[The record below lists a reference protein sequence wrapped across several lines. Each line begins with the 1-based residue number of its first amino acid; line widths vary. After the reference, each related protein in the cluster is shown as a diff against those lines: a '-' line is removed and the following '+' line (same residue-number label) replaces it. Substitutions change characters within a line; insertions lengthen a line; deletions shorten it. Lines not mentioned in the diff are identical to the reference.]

1 MTNDY
6 SYINPKSFEESSNRA
21 IAELHETI
29 ITLRARIYTL
39 ENEVKEE
46 KAKLKHTKND
56 VLLKEKAFDNG
67 LKLLN
72 TGDDE
77 LLRLRKEVK
86 YYEDNID
93 LVWKRRIRPE
103 KLKQEKEEKIKKSV
117 IGRLGAVGW
126 QKVITD
132 LKRAFD
138 RDRKKF
144 EQTQTKYSKLVEDN
158 ENMPVPDSVM
168 QSIDERVTDLQNE
181 LKLAKEDVEYYKKF
195 IKDKDIIT
203 KRLNA
208 TGRQQ
213 RRSLRDQLDIKR

>member
-46 KAKLKHTKND
+46 KEKLKHAKND

-103 KLKQEKEEKIKKSV
+103 KLKKEKEEKIKKSV

-195 IKDKDIIT
+195 IKDKDIIK

-213 RRSLRDQLDIKR
+213 RRSLRDQLGIKR

>member
-6 SYINPKSFEESSNRA
+6 SYINPKSFEESSNQA

-29 ITLRARIYTL
+29 ITLRARIFTL
-39 ENEVKEE
+39 EKEVKEE
-46 KAKLKHTKND
+46 KEKLKHAKND

-72 TGDDE
+72 TGNEE
-77 LLRLRKEVK
+77 LLRLRREVK

-126 QKVITD
+126 QKIITD

-168 QSIDERVTDLQNE
+168 QSIDERVTNLQNE
-181 LKLAKEDVEYYKKF
+181 LQLAKDDIEYYKKF
-195 IKDKDIIT
+195 IKDKSVIT

-213 RRSLRDQLDIKR
+213 RRSLRDQLGIKR

>member
-6 SYINPKSFEESSNRA
+6 SYINPKSFEESSNQA

-29 ITLRARIYTL
+29 ITLRARIFTL
-39 ENEVKEE
+39 EKEVKQE
-46 KAKLKHTKND
+46 KEKLQHAKND

-72 TGDDE
+72 TGDEE
-77 LLRLRKEVK
+77 LLRLRREVK

-126 QKVITD
+126 QKIITD

-144 EQTQTKYSKLVEDN
+144 EQTKTKYSKLVEDN
-158 ENMPVPDSVM
+158 ENMPVPESVM
-168 QSIDERVTDLQNE
+168 QSIDERVTNLQNE
-181 LKLAKEDVEYYKKF
+181 LQLAKDDIEYYKKF
-195 IKDKDIIT
+195 IKDKSVIT

-213 RRSLRDQLDIKR
+213 RRSLRDQLGIKR

>member
-46 KAKLKHTKND
+46 KAKLKHAKND

-103 KLKQEKEEKIKKSV
+103 KLKKEKEEKIKKSV

-181 LKLAKEDVEYYKKF
+181 LKLAKEDIEYYKKF

-213 RRSLRDQLDIKR
+213 RRSLRDQLGIKR

>member
-46 KAKLKHTKND
+46 KAKLKHAKND

-103 KLKQEKEEKIKKSV
+103 KLKKEKEEKIKKSV

-213 RRSLRDQLDIKR
+213 RRSLRDQLGIKR

>member
-46 KAKLKHTKND
+46 KAKLKHAKND

-72 TGDDE
+72 TGDEE

-181 LKLAKEDVEYYKKF
+181 LKLAKDDIEYYKKF
-195 IKDKDIIT
+195 IKDKSVIT

>member
-6 SYINPKSFEESSNRA
+6 SYINPKSFEESSNQA

-29 ITLRARIYTL
+29 ITLRARIFTL
-39 ENEVKEE
+39 EKEVKKE
-46 KAKLKHTKND
+46 KEKLQHAKND

-158 ENMPVPDSVM
+158 ENMPVPESVM
-168 QSIDERVTDLQNE
+168 QSIDERVTNLQNE
-181 LKLAKEDVEYYKKF
+181 LQLAKDDIEYYKKF
-195 IKDKDIIT
+195 IKDKSVIT

-213 RRSLRDQLDIKR
+213 RRSLRDQLGIKR

>member
-6 SYINPKSFEESSNRA
+6 SYINPKSFEESSNQA

-29 ITLRARIYTL
+29 ITLRARIFTL
-39 ENEVKEE
+39 EKEVKQE
-46 KAKLKHTKND
+46 KEKLQHAKND

-72 TGDDE
+72 TGNEE
-77 LLRLRKEVK
+77 LLRLRREVK

-126 QKVITD
+126 QKIITD

-144 EQTQTKYSKLVEDN
+144 EQTKTKYSKLVEDN

-168 QSIDERVTDLQNE
+168 QSIDERVTNLQNE
-181 LKLAKEDVEYYKKF
+181 LQLAKDDIEYYKKF
-195 IKDKDIIT
+195 IKDKSVIT

-213 RRSLRDQLDIKR
+213 RRSLRDQLGIKR

>member
-6 SYINPKSFEESSNRA
+6 SYINPKSFEESSNQA

-29 ITLRARIYTL
+29 ITLRARIFTL
-39 ENEVKEE
+39 EKEVKKE
-46 KAKLKHTKND
+46 KEKLQHAKND

-77 LLRLRKEVK
+77 LLRLRREVK

-126 QKVITD
+126 QKIITD

-158 ENMPVPDSVM
+158 ENMPVPESVM
-168 QSIDERVTDLQNE
+168 QSIDERVTNLQNE
-181 LKLAKEDVEYYKKF
+181 LQLAKDDIEYYKKF
-195 IKDKDIIT
+195 IKDKSVIT

-213 RRSLRDQLDIKR
+213 RRSLRDQLGIKR

>member
-1 MTNDY
+1 MTDDY

-46 KAKLKHTKND
+46 KEKLKHAKND

-72 TGDDE
+72 TGDEE

-181 LKLAKEDVEYYKKF
+181 LKLAKDDIEYYKKF
-195 IKDKDIIT
+195 IKDKSVIT

>member
-46 KAKLKHTKND
+46 KAKLKHAKND

-181 LKLAKEDVEYYKKF
+181 LKLLSNQESFVPSQI
-195 IKDKDIIT
+195 IK
-203 KRLNA
+203 
-208 TGRQQ
+208 G
-213 RRSLRDQLDIKR
+213 

>member
-6 SYINPKSFEESSNRA
+6 SYINPKSFEESSNQA

-29 ITLRARIYTL
+29 ITLRARIFTL
-39 ENEVKEE
+39 EKEVKQE
-46 KAKLKHTKND
+46 KEKLQHAKND

-181 LKLAKEDVEYYKKF
+181 LKLAKEDIEYYKKF

-213 RRSLRDQLDIKR
+213 RRSLRDQLGIKR

>member
-1 MTNDY
+1 MSDY
-6 SYINPKSFEESSNRA
+6 SYINPKSFEESSNQA

-29 ITLRARIYTL
+29 ITLRARIFTL
-39 ENEVKEE
+39 EKEVKDE
-46 KAKLKHTKND
+46 KEKLKHAKND

-72 TGDDE
+72 TGDEE

-126 QKVITD
+126 QKIITD

-181 LKLAKEDVEYYKKF
+181 LKLAKEDLEYYKKF
-195 IKDKDIIT
+195 IKDKSVIT

-213 RRSLRDQLDIKR
+213 RKSLREQLGIKK

>member
-46 KAKLKHTKND
+46 KAKLKHAKND

-103 KLKQEKEEKIKKSV
+103 KLKKEKEEKIKKSV

-138 RDRKKF
+138 KDRKKF

-213 RRSLRDQLDIKR
+213 RRSLRDQLGIKR

>member
-6 SYINPKSFEESSNRA
+6 SYINPKSFEESSNQA

-29 ITLRARIYTL
+29 ITLRARIFTL
-39 ENEVKEE
+39 EKEVKEE
-46 KAKLKHTKND
+46 KEKLKHAKND

-72 TGDDE
+72 TGDEE
-77 LLRLRKEVK
+77 LLRLRREVK

-103 KLKQEKEEKIKKSV
+103 KLKQEKEEKIKRSV

-126 QKVITD
+126 QKIITD

-168 QSIDERVTDLQNE
+168 QSIDERVTNLQNE
-181 LKLAKEDVEYYKKF
+181 LQLAKDDIEYYKKF
-195 IKDKDIIT
+195 IKDKSVIT

-213 RRSLRDQLDIKR
+213 RRSLRDQLGIKR

>member
-46 KAKLKHTKND
+46 KEKLKHAKND

-72 TGDDE
+72 TGDEE

-181 LKLAKEDVEYYKKF
+181 LKLTKEDVEYYKKF

-213 RRSLRDQLDIKR
+213 RRSLRDQLGIKR

>member
-6 SYINPKSFEESSNRA
+6 SYINPKSFEESSNQA

-29 ITLRARIYTL
+29 ITLRARIFTL
-39 ENEVKEE
+39 EKEVKQE
-46 KAKLKHTKND
+46 KEKLQHAKND

-126 QKVITD
+126 QKIITD

-144 EQTQTKYSKLVEDN
+144 EQTKTKYSKLVEDN

-168 QSIDERVTDLQNE
+168 QSIDERVTNLQNE
-181 LKLAKEDVEYYKKF
+181 LQLAKDDIEYYKKF
-195 IKDKDIIT
+195 IKDKSVIT

-213 RRSLRDQLDIKR
+213 RRSLRDQLGIKR

>member
-6 SYINPKSFEESSNRA
+6 SYINPKSFEESSNQA

-29 ITLRARIYTL
+29 ITLRARIFTL
-39 ENEVKEE
+39 EKEVKQE
-46 KAKLKHTKND
+46 KEKLQHAKND

-77 LLRLRKEVK
+77 LLRLRREVK

-126 QKVITD
+126 QKIITD

-158 ENMPVPDSVM
+158 ENMPVPESVM
-168 QSIDERVTDLQNE
+168 QSIDERVTNLQNE
-181 LKLAKEDVEYYKKF
+181 LQLAKDDIEYYKKF
-195 IKDKDIIT
+195 IKDKSVIT

-213 RRSLRDQLDIKR
+213 RRSLRDQLGIKR

>member
-6 SYINPKSFEESSNRA
+6 SYINPKSFEESSNQA

-29 ITLRARIYTL
+29 ITLRARIFTL
-39 ENEVKEE
+39 EKEVKQE
-46 KAKLKHTKND
+46 KEKLQHAKND

-72 TGDDE
+72 TGDEE

-126 QKVITD
+126 QKIITD

-181 LKLAKEDVEYYKKF
+181 LKLAKDDIEYYKKF
-195 IKDKDIIT
+195 IKDKSVIT

>member
-72 TGDDE
+72 TGDEE

-181 LKLAKEDVEYYKKF
+181 LKLTKEDVEYYKKF

-213 RRSLRDQLDIKR
+213 RRSLRDQLGIKR

>member
-6 SYINPKSFEESSNRA
+6 SYINPKSFEESSNQA

-29 ITLRARIYTL
+29 ITLRARIFTL
-39 ENEVKEE
+39 EKEVKQE
-46 KAKLKHTKND
+46 KEKLQHAKND

-126 QKVITD
+126 QKIITD

-168 QSIDERVTDLQNE
+168 QSIDERVTNLQNE
-181 LKLAKEDVEYYKKF
+181 LQLAKDDIEYYKKF
-195 IKDKDIIT
+195 IKDKSVIT

>member
-6 SYINPKSFEESSNRA
+6 SYINPKSFEESSNQA

-29 ITLRARIYTL
+29 ITLRARIFTL
-39 ENEVKEE
+39 EKEVKQE
-46 KAKLKHTKND
+46 KEKLQHAKND

-126 QKVITD
+126 QKIITD

-168 QSIDERVTDLQNE
+168 QSIDERVTNLQNE
-181 LKLAKEDVEYYKKF
+181 LKLAKDDIEYYKKF
-195 IKDKDIIT
+195 IKDKSVIT

-213 RRSLRDQLDIKR
+213 RRSLRDQLGIKR

>member
-6 SYINPKSFEESSNRA
+6 SYINPKSFEESSNQA

-29 ITLRARIYTL
+29 ITLRARIFTL
-39 ENEVKEE
+39 EKEVKKE
-46 KAKLKHTKND
+46 KEKLQHAKND

-72 TGDDE
+72 TGNEE
-77 LLRLRKEVK
+77 LLRLRREVK

-126 QKVITD
+126 QKIITD

-158 ENMPVPDSVM
+158 ENMPVPESVM
-168 QSIDERVTDLQNE
+168 QSIDERVTNLQNE
-181 LKLAKEDVEYYKKF
+181 LQLAKDDIEYYKKF
-195 IKDKDIIT
+195 IKDKSVIT

-213 RRSLRDQLDIKR
+213 RRSLRDQLGIKR

>member
-6 SYINPKSFEESSNRA
+6 SYINPKSFEESSNQA

-29 ITLRARIYTL
+29 ITLRARIFTL
-39 ENEVKEE
+39 EKEVKQE
-46 KAKLKHTKND
+46 KEKLQHAKND

-126 QKVITD
+126 QKIITD

-168 QSIDERVTDLQNE
+168 QSIDERVTNLQNE
-181 LKLAKEDVEYYKKF
+181 LQLAKDDIEYYKKF
-195 IKDKDIIT
+195 IKDKSIIT

-213 RRSLRDQLDIKR
+213 RRSLRDQLGIKR

>member
-6 SYINPKSFEESSNRA
+6 SYINPKSFEESSNQA

-29 ITLRARIYTL
+29 ITLRARIFTL
-39 ENEVKEE
+39 EKEVKQE
-46 KAKLKHTKND
+46 KEKLQHAKND

-72 TGDDE
+72 TGDEE
-77 LLRLRKEVK
+77 LLRLRREVK

-126 QKVITD
+126 QKIVTD

-168 QSIDERVTDLQNE
+168 QSIDERVTNLQNE
-181 LKLAKEDVEYYKKF
+181 LQLAKDDIEYYKKF
-195 IKDKDIIT
+195 IKDKSVIT

-213 RRSLRDQLDIKR
+213 RRSLRDQLGIKR

>member
-6 SYINPKSFEESSNRA
+6 SYINPKSFEESSNQA

-29 ITLRARIYTL
+29 ITLRARIFTL
-39 ENEVKEE
+39 EKEVKQE
-46 KAKLKHTKND
+46 KEKLQHAKND

-72 TGDDE
+72 TGDEE
-77 LLRLRKEVK
+77 LLRLRREVK

-126 QKVITD
+126 QKIITD

-144 EQTQTKYSKLVEDN
+144 EQTKTKYSKLVEDN

-168 QSIDERVTDLQNE
+168 QSIDERVTNLQNE
-181 LKLAKEDVEYYKKF
+181 LQLAKDDIEYYKKF
-195 IKDKDIIT
+195 IKDKSVIT

-213 RRSLRDQLDIKR
+213 RRSLRDQLGIKR

>member
-6 SYINPKSFEESSNRA
+6 SYINPKSFEESSNQA

-29 ITLRARIYTL
+29 ITLRARIFTL
-39 ENEVKEE
+39 EKEVKKE
-46 KAKLKHTKND
+46 KEKLQHAKND
-56 VLLKEKAFDNG
+56 VLFKEKAFDNG

-72 TGDDE
+72 TGNEE
-77 LLRLRKEVK
+77 LLRLRREVK

-126 QKVITD
+126 QKIITD

-158 ENMPVPDSVM
+158 ENMPVPESVM
-168 QSIDERVTDLQNE
+168 QSIDERVTNLQNE
-181 LKLAKEDVEYYKKF
+181 LQLAKDDIEYYKKF
-195 IKDKDIIT
+195 IKDKSVIT

-213 RRSLRDQLDIKR
+213 RRSLRDQLGIKR

>member
-1 MTNDY
+1 M
-6 SYINPKSFEESSNRA
+6 
-21 IAELHETI
+21 
-29 ITLRARIYTL
+29 
-39 ENEVKEE
+39 
-46 KAKLKHTKND
+46 
-56 VLLKEKAFDNG
+56 
-67 LKLLN
+67 
-72 TGDDE
+72 
-77 LLRLRKEVK
+77 RKEVK

-103 KLKQEKEEKIKKSV
+103 KLKKEKEEKIKKSV

-213 RRSLRDQLDIKR
+213 RRSLRDQLGIKR

>member
-6 SYINPKSFEESSNRA
+6 SYINPKSFEESSNQA

-29 ITLRARIYTL
+29 ITLRARIFTL
-39 ENEVKEE
+39 EKEVKQE
-46 KAKLKHTKND
+46 KEKLQHAKND

-181 LKLAKEDVEYYKKF
+181 LKLAKDDIEYYKKF
-195 IKDKDIIT
+195 IKDKSVIT

-213 RRSLRDQLDIKR
+213 RRSLRDQLGIKR

>member
-1 MTNDY
+1 MTDDY

-46 KAKLKHTKND
+46 KAKLKHAKND

-72 TGDDE
+72 TGDEE

-181 LKLAKEDVEYYKKF
+181 LKLAKDDIEYYKKF
-195 IKDKDIIT
+195 IKDKSVIT

>member
-46 KAKLKHTKND
+46 KAKLKHAKND

-213 RRSLRDQLDIKR
+213 RRSLRDQLNIKR

>member
-6 SYINPKSFEESSNRA
+6 SYINPKSFEESSNQA

-29 ITLRARIYTL
+29 ITLRARIFTL
-39 ENEVKEE
+39 EKEVKQE
-46 KAKLKHTKND
+46 KEKLQHAKND

-126 QKVITD
+126 QKIITD

-181 LKLAKEDVEYYKKF
+181 LKLAKDDIEYYKKF
-195 IKDKDIIT
+195 IKDKSVIT

-213 RRSLRDQLDIKR
+213 RRSLRDQLGIKR

>member
-6 SYINPKSFEESSNRA
+6 SYINPKSFEESSNQA

-29 ITLRARIYTL
+29 ITLRARIFTL
-39 ENEVKEE
+39 EKEVKQE
-46 KAKLKHTKND
+46 KEKLQHAKND

-126 QKVITD
+126 QKIITD

-168 QSIDERVTDLQNE
+168 QSIDERVTNLQNE
-181 LKLAKEDVEYYKKF
+181 LQLAKDDIEYYKKF
-195 IKDKDIIT
+195 IKDKSVIT

-213 RRSLRDQLDIKR
+213 RRSLRDQLGIKR